1 MTGGRVAFVSIFCI
15 AILVVSG
22 AYADKPEKPG
32 KPGGGTEPE
41 GEFIAFTGDLLGG
54 EVVQGCCPNA
64 GPAPEYSLTLPEGGL
79 GDPNY
84 PPYYSSGTYKGHL
97 FINFFGA
104 GKNQEYLVRFRG
116 TKGLEYLSIEI
127 VGGVIEK
134 DNKNKALTVRFTDED
149 CRVLVDGCPTPGCG
163 EHIAFVTF
171 TLVRYPV

>member
-1 MTGGRVAFVSIFCI
+1 MIGGRVAFVRIFCI

-32 KPGGGTEPE
+32 KPGGGPEPE
-41 GEFIAFTGDLLGG
+41 GE
-54 EVVQGCCPNA
+54 
-64 GPAPEYSLTLPEGGL
+64 
-79 GDPNY
+79 
-84 PPYYSSGTYKGHL
+84 PYYSSGTYKGHL